1 MAEGAAAVVKATT
14 GQFLDVYKPYI
25 EEALEKGLLTE
36 KDIDKAI
43 RGNLYV
49 ALRLGLLDGKD
60 SADPYKNIGTIPN
73 EVPPYEREEAK
84 QLARD
89 GQVGGAAEE
98 Q

>member
-49 ALRLGLLDGKD
+49 ALRLGLLDGKILQTLIRT
-60 SADPYKNIGTIPN
+60 SVPSPTKCLLMNVRKPN
-73 EVPPYEREEAK
+73 N
-84 QLARD
+84 
-89 GQVGGAAEE
+89 
-98 Q
+98 